1 MRKANV
7 NAMYNLNISNLS
19 SKSIDFSKIDKS
31 KIEEYIEMMQE
42 HQMKCVQEGNF
53 IEAELAKQRVN
64 QLIKIQE
71 KKEYNDAKKRQNQ
84 DKINFNKVKNEEIKE
99 TTKILDNKYAEE
111 MSKLDEMMDELKQR
125 HEKELND
132 YFTEFDNSYKNEM
145 KPSNELIEKQK
156 QLDYFVKIED
166 YPNAH
171 LAQVDLEEI
180 KKKDLEK
187 YQREREKKIEKE
199 LSKLQYRQNTELQA
213 LELKIQNHKNTL
225 LRERNN
231 KLNEINLK
239 YKNKSRALERD
250 HKAERDSYE
259 RIINRKDDIR
269 KLSAK
274 YRKDAHQSEYNK

>member
-1 MRKANV
+1 MRKV
-7 NAMYNLNISNLS
+7 NAMNSLNISNLT
-19 SKSIDFSKIDKS
+19 SKSIDFNKIDKA
-31 KIEEYIEMMQE
+31 KIEEYIELMQE

-111 MSKLDEMMDELKQR
+111 MTKLDEMMDELKQR

-132 YFTEFDNSYKNEM
+132 YFTEFDSSYKNEM
-145 KPSNELIEKQK
+145 KPSNELIDKQK

-187 YQREREKKIEKE
+187 YQKEREKRIEKE

-231 KLNEINLK
+231 KLNELNLK

-269 KLSAK
+269 KLSGK
-274 YRKDAHQSEYNK
+274 YKKTGH